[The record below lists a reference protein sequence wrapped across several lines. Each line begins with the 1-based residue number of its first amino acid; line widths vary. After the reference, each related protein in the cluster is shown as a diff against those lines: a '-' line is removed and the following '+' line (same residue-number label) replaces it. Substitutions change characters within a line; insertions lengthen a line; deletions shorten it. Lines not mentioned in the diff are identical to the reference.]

1 MVRHAWLLVSG
12 LVWAA
17 MVLLLFER
25 EIRPYFEYS
34 QPPNYRSILARKRL
48 PEVERRRIE
57 LGAETLGEAETLLT
71 PQADGGFRM
80 ETRMTL
86 RMRPFMP
93 AVALQDDRSHLVTR
107 LRVDPNFELSEFR
120 IRGTSQGIPLS
131 ITGRRLGSHLRVTY
145 TLLGGLLQGDKL
157 VEFPREATLAD
168 SFFPFQGG
176 VRLSEGK
183 KWRLRMLD
191 LGSVAS
197 AGQGQGLS
205 VTEMYAAVV
214 GREAV
219 EDRGREVMAY
229 KVEVRADPTRE
240 FWDYVFWV
248 DEEGTVLRQ
257 LLKFNNIA
265 CAVVLEHRA
274 ELTPEGAERHEWR
287 VPDVRGGRGR

>member
-93 AVALQDDRSHLVTR
+93 AVALRDDRSHLVTR
-107 LRVDPNFELSEFR
+107 LRVDPNFELSEVR
-120 IRGTSQGIPLS
+120 VRGTSQGIPLS

-145 TLLGGLLQGDKL
+145 ALLGGLLQGDKL

-257 LLKFNNIA
+257 LLKFNNVA
-265 CAVVLEHRA
+265 CVVVLEHRA

-287 VPDVRGGRGR
+287 VPDVRAGRGR